1 MMDKGKF
8 VLVFLSIVAFVFI
21 IFIGVVSVMSD
32 NERVRNMAWCEQH
45 GGTWFNR
52 EGKCIEVHEIK
63 VPE

>member
-1 MMDKGKF
+1 MMDEGKF

-21 IFIGVVSVMSD
+21 IFIGVVSVRSD